1 MCEVMTTKKECI
13 SSLIA
18 MLNTLWYVGFQL
30 FFFLNYYFLKFDEFF
45 FQDTYNNRLKKKYE
59 DDLSTQQN
67 IDPDLWLEARSSGGL
82 MQPYYSIVSPTFN

>member
-1 MCEVMTTKKECI
+1 VVCWFSI
-13 SSLIA
+13 I
-18 MLNTLWYVGFQL
+18 
-30 FFFLNYYFLKFDEFF
+30 FFLNYYFLKFDEFVFF

-67 IDPDLWLEARSSGGL
+67 IDPDLWLEAGLSGGL

>member
-1 MCEVMTTKKECI
+1 M
-13 SSLIA
+13 
-18 MLNTLWYVGFQL
+18 N
-30 FFFLNYYFLKFDEFF
+30 FF